1 MITALFGSWLAQVYF
16 KYLFQAGGH
25 IERPVLRWRPAMELA
40 GVNALVDVCAPGSFV
55 KKAVAT
61 RAKYH
66 LPDFTGKSEWTI
78 TPDAVASR
86 PSNRNGVRMKGQRS
100 E

>member
-1 MITALFGSWLAQVYF
+1 MQL
-16 KYLFQAGGH
+16 
-25 IERPVLRWRPAMELA
+25 IECPALRWLPAMELA
-40 GVNALVDVCAPGSFV
+40 GVNALVDVCAPESFV

-78 TPDAVASR
+78 TPDVVASH
-86 PSNRNGVRMKGQRS
+86 PSNRNGVRMHGQRC